1 MQLKKLMIVV
11 LVLLIIGLGAWLYF
25 SNSQEE
31 ADFRAFP
38 SVVARVNNEDI
49 TLTDLEN
56 FETQI
61 LLGQGIGSV
70 DDLSEADQENLRAQA
85 LDMLVSNVLIWQATT
100 DSGITATED
109 EIDAQL
115 EMIKGQFQDEAQYQ
129 EALLQEGMSEAGLKS
144 QLATELATQKYIE
157 ANLDMDSL
165 AATEEEINALYEQ
178 ESALTEDIPPL
189 SEIRG
194 QIESFIIQQKQGQMY
209 NEYVQGLRNQADIE
223 ILI

>member
-1 MQLKKLMIVV
+1 MQLKKLMIAV
-11 LVLLIIGLGAWLYF
+11 LILLIIGLGAWLYF
-25 SNSQEE
+25 SNGEE
-31 ADFRAFP
+31 GAEVGELPD
-38 SVVARVNNEDI
+38 VVARVNNEDI

-61 LLGQGIGSV
+61 LLGQGISST
-70 DDLSEADQENLRAQA
+70 DDLDEADQENLRAQA

-100 DSGITATED
+100 ESGITATED

-115 EMIKGQFQDEAQYQ
+115 ETIKGQFQDEDQYQ
-129 EALLQEGMSEAGLKS
+129 EALLQEGMSETGLRS

-165 AATEEEINALYEQ
+165 TVSEEEINALYEQ
-178 ESALTEDIPPL
+178 EASSAENVPPL

-194 QIESFIIQQKQGQMY
+194 QIESFVIQQKQGQMY
-209 NEYVQGLRNQADIE
+209 NEHVQELRNQADIE